1 MKIKRI
7 KRMIIEIEKQKTKK
21 TNRAFFLVG
30 EKKRK
35 KNNYQQQFDYHTS
48 SCATLEGR
56 GYNDTSNNMVECQV
70 RLLDGVACA
79 TQMVQM

>member
-35 KNNYQQQFDYHTS
+35 KK
-48 SCATLEGR
+48 
-56 GYNDTSNNMVECQV
+56 
-70 RLLDGVACA
+70 
-79 TQMVQM
+79 